1 MAGRSKFSREFREQA
16 VELVRSSGKTILEVA
31 RDLGISD
38 TALGNW
44 VRADRAEQGEAD
56 AAGQVP
62 LDADERSELA
72 RLRRENATLRQE
84 REILKKAAAFFA
96 QESTR

>member
-44 VRADRAEQGEAD
+44 VRADRAGRGEAD
-56 AAGQVP
+56 AVGQGS
-62 LDADERSELA
+62 LTGDERSELA
-72 RLRRENATLRQE
+72 RLRREDATLRQE

>member
-16 VELVRSSGKTILEVA
+16 VELVRSSGKTVLEVA
-31 RDLGISD
+31 GDLGISD

-44 VRADRAEQGEAD
+44 VRADRARRGEAD
-56 AAGQVP
+56 AAGQRP
-62 LDADERSELA
+62 LSGDERAELA
-72 RLRRENATLRQE
+72 RLRRENATLRTE